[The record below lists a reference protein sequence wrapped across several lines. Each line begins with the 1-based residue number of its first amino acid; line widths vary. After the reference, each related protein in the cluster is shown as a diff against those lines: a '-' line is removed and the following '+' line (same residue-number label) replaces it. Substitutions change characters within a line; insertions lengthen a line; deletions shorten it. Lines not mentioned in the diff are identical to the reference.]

1 MLANHL
7 CKSGFFITES
17 LYLDMDSTSVFRTL
31 LNILLLLLLPTSLWA
46 ITPVDAKKDSL
57 SHPQQEKEKKKSED
71 KGQPEQNIPDIREV
85 PRAKKQSRP
94 VIVKPN
100 IKGKPIK
107 VIRPKIKRP

>member
-7 CKSGFFITES
+7 CHTGLFVRES
-17 LYLDMDSTSVFRTL
+17 LYLYMGSTFIFRTL
-31 LNILLLLLLPTSLWA
+31 LNIIVILLLPISLWA
-46 ITPVDAKKDSL
+46 ITPMYDKELRDSL
-57 SHPQQEKEKKKSED
+57 SPQRQEKKKSED
-71 KGQPEQNIPDIREV
+71 KGKPEQNVPDIREI
-85 PRAKKQSRP
+85 PKAKKQSRP